1 MPPPHLPTLPASPV
15 AQLFVLFGLPALVL
29 VLSYAFNDPQAL
41 MISLP
46 LMLLIPGIRW
56 AGLTAGRGMP
66 LLVALGALLLPL
78 QGSCRLRAGKAGHG
92 QVRAGG
98 MLS

>member
-1 MPPPHLPTLPASPV
+1 MSPPHLPTLPAPPI

-46 LMLLIPGIRW
+46 LMLLIPGIR
-56 AGLTAGRGMP
+56 
-66 LLVALGALLLPL
+66 
-78 QGSCRLRAGKAGHG
+78 
-92 QVRAGG
+92 
-98 MLS
+98 